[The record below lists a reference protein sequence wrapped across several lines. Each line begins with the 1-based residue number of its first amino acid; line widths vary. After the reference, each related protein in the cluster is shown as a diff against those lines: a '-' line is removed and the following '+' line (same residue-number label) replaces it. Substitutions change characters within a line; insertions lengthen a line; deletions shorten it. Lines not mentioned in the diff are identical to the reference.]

1 MPQVIPESD
10 LIINPDGS
18 IYHLNLKPEHLA
30 GSILAVG
37 DPDRVAK
44 ISAYFD
50 HIEYQG
56 GKREFITHTGTYRGK
71 RISVISTG
79 MGTDNIEIFMT
90 ELDALVNIDFQTRI
104 PKKKHTSLEIVRV
117 GTSGSMREDIPI
129 GSLLASTHA
138 IGLDALTS
146 FYSLDHTSFEKDI
159 MERVK
164 HELLLSFDPYCVS
177 GSSVL
182 LRKLGKGLLN
192 GITVTCPGFFA
203 PQGRMVRLKPAFPNI
218 IQSLSCIQTN
228 GDTLSNFEM
237 ETAGI
242 YAMGRLLGH
251 EVLSLNAIIGNRIT
265 QTFSKNPD
273 LVVQKLI
280 HHTLTNF

>member
-1 MPQVIPESD
+1 MSQVIPESE

-18 IYHLNLKPEHLA
+18 IYHLNLKPEQVAH
-30 GSILAVG
+30 SILAVG

-44 ISAYFD
+44 ISSHFD

-71 RISVISTG
+71 RLSVISTG

-90 ELDALVNIDFQTRI
+90 ELDALVNVNLQTRTQ
-104 PKKKHTSLEIVRV
+104 KKTHTTLEIVRV
-117 GTSGSMREDIPI
+117 GTSGSMQEDIPLD
-129 GSLLASTHA
+129 SLLASTHA
-138 IGLDALTS
+138 IGLDSLMT
-146 FYSLDHTSFEKDI
+146 FYSLDHSLSEKNL
-159 MERVK
+159 MECVRN
-164 HELLLSFDPYCVS
+164 ELKLPFTPYCVS
-177 GSSVL
+177 GSSRL
-182 LRKLGKGLLN
+182 MEKMGKGLLS

-203 PQGRMVRLKPAFPNI
+203 PQGRSVRLQPAIPDI
-218 IQSLSCIQTN
+218 IQRLSSIEVGQSR
-228 GDTLSNFEM
+228 LSNFEM
-237 ETAGI
+237 ETAGY

-273 LVVQKLI
+273 LVIDKLI
-280 HHTLTNF
+280 LHALENF